1 MEWGGDGTSPHRL
14 LPTCGEG
21 DRVAVEGLSPPG
33 SVSRTFGD
41 EIEHVTQVHPH
52 LLSRDANDRNAL
64 GRKPACAP
72 GVVFASAFMAFAID
86 LDGQHRLGAIEVEHI
101 DPAGC

>member
-1 MEWGGDGTSPHRL
+1 MKWGRDGTSPHRL

-21 DRVAVEGLSPPG
+21 DRVAVEGLLASD
-33 SVSRTFGD
+33 SVSRPVGD

-64 GRKPACAP
+64 SRKSARAS
-72 GVVFASAFMAFAID
+72 GVVFASAFVAFAVD
-86 LDGQHRLGAIEVEHI
+86 LDR
-101 DPAGC
+101 

>member
-21 DRVAVEGLSPPG
+21 DRVAVEGLSP
-33 SVSRTFGD
+33 SDAVSRPVGD

-52 LLSRDANDRNAL
+52 LLS
-64 GRKPACAP
+64 
-72 GVVFASAFMAFAID
+72 
-86 LDGQHRLGAIEVEHI
+86 
-101 DPAGC
+101 